1 MNEILAIY
9 LAEACRV
16 AAQLADYSPPPTPLI
31 TSDSV
36 AFDVLMGCWG

>member
-16 AAQLADYSPPPTPLI
+16 AAQLADYSPPSTPLI

-36 AFDVLMGCWG
+36 AFGVLMGCWG